1 MSFDLTKVDKNI
13 NSISIKKEGTNKRGF
28 LYFSTILFFLSLI
41 VFFSSPNSRLIVS
54 IVSFFIACSSL
65 VFIFHKYRVV
75 FDFEKRLLLIE
86 KVFIFRKRWL
96 LSLDDIIDYRLKEGE
111 AGFLVLAV
119 KGQNIGFFLK
129 PEKKYTI
136 FRSYKESEAEDL
148 LKTIKEY
155 VSRETKN

>member
-1 MSFDLTKVDKNI
+1 M
-13 NSISIKKEGTNKRGF
+13 
-28 LYFSTILFFLSLI
+28 
-41 VFFSSPNSRLIVS
+41 
-54 IVSFFIACSSL
+54 
-65 VFIFHKYRVV
+65 
-75 FDFEKRLLLIE
+75 
-86 KVFIFRKRWL
+86 
-96 LSLDDIIDYRLKEGE
+96 DDIIDYRLKEGE